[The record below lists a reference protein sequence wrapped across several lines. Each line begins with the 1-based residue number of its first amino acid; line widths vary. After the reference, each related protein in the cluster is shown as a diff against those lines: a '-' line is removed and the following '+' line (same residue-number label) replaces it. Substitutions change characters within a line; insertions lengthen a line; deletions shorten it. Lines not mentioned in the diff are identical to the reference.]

1 MNDYKESYFIMTLQM
16 AQGLEDHDIFQLIRR
31 LLKYLKLKD
40 FPQEDIMENLD
51 MICEE
56 NEIWTCWECED
67 TKIERFTEELER
79 RDYFVLS
86 PEEQVRL
93 ANAVKAK
100 RRRE

>member
-1 MNDYKESYFIMTLQM
+1 MNDYKETYFNMTLSM
-16 AQGLEDHDIFQLIRR
+16 AQGIEDHDIFQLIRR
-31 LLKYLKLKD
+31 LLNYLKLKD
-40 FPQEDIMENLD
+40 YPQEDIMENLD

-56 NEIWTCWECED
+56 NEIWTCWNCED
-67 TKIERFTEELER
+67 TKTERFTEELER
-79 RDYFVLS
+79 MDYFVLS